1 MNLVGIDIDIK
12 YFWINKMKTQNP
24 AAWLLLKLNTRLIAM
39 QAEVADNR
47 TPVIPRQQK
56 ELENDDLDLD
66 ERTYGAVVIHV
77 TIIVM
82 RARDCDI
89 LVLRPVVQ

>member
-1 MNLVGIDIDIK
+1 
-12 YFWINKMKTQNP
+12 
-24 AAWLLLKLNTRLIAM
+24 M

-56 ELENDDLDLD
+56 ELKNDDLDLD
-66 ERTYGAVVIHV
+66 ERTDGAVGIHV
-77 TIIVM
+77 TSIVM
-82 RARDCDI
+82 RACHRDI